1 MAALPQRGLHVR
13 ELFVQNGPG
22 SGAPSFQYAQKE
34 SRSSYDIKSKKKNRA
49 PPPPVGLGQY
59 KPRIL
64 SGDSSVNVLNDHVT
78 SPVRPPRPSKG
89 RGSASTAN
97 NNNNNDDDGK
107 DVDRT
112 RPFIMGDKD
121 TPMMLHPSD
130 DVRDVDL
137 YLDDLA
143 LTSTGMPGHAG
154 RQLGTDNPLFRLE
167 EEEEEKEKE
176 EEGSSDALTPNG
188 LPHMTN
194 GAESEETDG
203 VYIPA
208 PDYDEEEKTMV
219 FPDEPD
225 EQESNSPQRGKK
237 VYKEYYGEDFAQYL
251 SDEENGQ
258 GEVMRRPR
266 RRGAAG
272 HHAERKSKT
281 EAKRPMYKKR
291 DSLPS
296 KGKKDRGFS
305 GTHSLRD
312 FSFADSKFGTLTRE
326 KKRHSLP
333 AVADDTADAE
343 LFVNTGDSYEHFLRS
358 KNGEE
363 LGDVLTD
370 VPYGQGRAGFLPN
383 APPMYAGT
391 APTKDSLWKKLTWK
405 FKKQARRSFDLSA
418 S

>member
-1 MAALPQRGLHVR
+1 MAALPQRGPHVR

-22 SGAPSFQYAQKE
+22 SGAGSFQYAQKE

-64 SGDSSVNVLNDHVT
+64 SGDSNVNVLNDHVT

-89 RGSASTAN
+89 RGSASN
-97 NNNNNDDDGK
+97 NNNGDDDSK

-112 RPFIMGDKD
+112 RPFIVGDKD
-121 TPMMLHPSD
+121 TPVMLHPSD
-130 DVRDVDL
+130 DAHDLDL
-137 YLDDLA
+137 YVDDLA
-143 LTSTGMPGHAG
+143 LTSTGMPGQAE
-154 RQLGTDNPLFRLE
+154 RELGTDNPLFHLQ
-167 EEEEEKEKE
+167 EEEKE
-176 EEGSSDALTPNG
+176 EGSGDALTPNG

-194 GAESEETDG
+194 GAQPTAKSEEPDG

-225 EQESNSPQRGKK
+225 EQESNSPRRGKK

-258 GEVMRRPR
+258 GEAIRRPR
-266 RRGAAG
+266 RGGAG

-281 EAKRPMYKKR
+281 EAKRPLYKKR
-291 DSLPS
+291 EPLPS
-296 KGKKDRGFS
+296 KGKKDKGFS
-305 GTHSLRD
+305 GSHSLRD
-312 FSFADSKFGTLTRE
+312 FSFADSKFGTLTRD

-333 AVADDTADAE
+333 VVSDDTADAE

-370 VPYGQGRAGFLPN
+370 VPYGRGRAGFLPN
-383 APPMYAGT
+383 APPMYAGP